1 MIPTSAA
8 TGIPVAPSLT
18 PTLEAA
24 DMRPSTSPDKKR
36 LLYLSTLAVLVGIV
50 ISDVAKLLVMLIHF
64 VTNLAFFGQVSL
76 ENRSPADNTLG
87 LWVILVPVVGGLIIG
102 LMALYG
108 ARGIRGHGIPEA
120 MEQVLTNQSRIRP
133 IITVLKPLS
142 AAISIGTGGPFGTE
156 GPIIATG
163 GAFASNVGQLL
174 RITHTE
180 RKILLAAGATAGMTA
195 VFGTPLAGIFLA
207 IELLLFEFSPRSLIP
222 VALACLT
229 GSAGHHLLFEAGP
242 EFAMPAVAAPSNTA
256 LAAYSAIGLV
266 VGLLA
271 VGITKSLHWLEEAFA
286 RLPLPWV
293 FHPALGGLAVGIC
306 GYFAPRV
313 LGVGY
318 ENITWLLSGSW
329 PLLAVLL
336 LGTLKLV
343 AWSLS
348 LGSGTSGGTLAPLLT
363 VGAAAGALL
372 GGLLVQVVPE
382 AGIALPLAALVG
394 MSALFAGAS
403 RALLTSV
410 IFGIELTGQPYALVA
425 LLGACTAAYVVSYF
439 LMNHTIMTENMARRG
454 VHTPY
459 SYEPDALEKL
469 TVAQV
474 LRPGGLTLSA
484 ENTLAEVREW
494 LAQQAA
500 KEVPTHFIVV
510 DAEGQFQGLL
520 SFMELYAHHPDVTV
534 PVHTLIRQHPAPVL
548 ATDSLRTA
556 VSCMARA
563 NVDVLPVVETHNP
576 LVVTGVLSYHEVL
589 RAYRSH
595 LNDDEES
602 RASISLRHRS
612 IRILLR
618 GQQLLHVQKARSRQ

>member
-1 MIPTSAA
+1 MIATPTEA
-8 TGIPVAPSLT
+8 GIPVSPSLT

-24 DMRPSTSPDKKR
+24 HMRPHTGPDRKR
-36 LLYLSTLAVLVGIV
+36 LFLLSLLAVLVGAI
-50 ISDVAKLLVMLIHF
+50 ISGLGKLLVLLIHL
-64 VTNLAFFGQVSL
+64 VTNLSFFGRLSL
-76 ENRSPADNTLG
+76 ANLNPADNHLG
-87 LWVILVPVVGGLIIG
+87 LWVIVVPAIGGLLVG
-102 LMALYG
+102 LMARYG
-108 ARGIRGHGIPEA
+108 VRGIQGHGIPEA

-142 AAISIGTGGPFGTE
+142 AAISIGTGGPFGAE
-156 GPIIATG
+156 GPVIATG

-207 IELLLFEFSPRSLIP
+207 IELLLFEFSPRSIIP

-229 GSAGHHLLFEAGP
+229 GAAGHHLLFEAGP
-242 EFAMPAVAAPSNTA
+242 EFAMPTVASPSNLA

-271 VGITKSLHWLEEAFA
+271 VGITKGLHWLEEAFA
-286 RLPLPWV
+286 RLPLPWLL
-293 FHPALGGLAVGIC
+293 HPALGGLAVGVAA
-306 GYFAPRV
+306 YVAPRV

-318 ENITWLLSGSW
+318 SNITGLLSGSW
-329 PLLAVLL
+329 PLQAVFM
-336 LGTLKLV
+336 LGALKLV

-363 VGAAAGALL
+363 VGAAAGSLLGALL
-372 GGLLVQVVPE
+372 LQVWPE
-382 AGIALPLAALVG
+382 VGVVLPLAALVG

-410 IFGIELTGQPYALVA
+410 IFGIELTGQPFALVA

-439 LMNHTIMTENMARRG
+439 LMDHTIMTENMARRG

-469 TVAQV
+469 SVGQV

-484 ENTLAEVREW
+484 ENTVAEVREW
-494 LAQQAA
+494 LAQQKAS
-500 KEVPTHFIVV
+500 KIPTHFIVV
-510 DAEGQFQGLL
+510 DAEGRFQGLI
-520 SFMELYAHHPDVTV
+520 SFVEIYAHHADLLAPL
-534 PVHTLIRQHPAPVL
+534 HTIVRQHPTPIL
-548 ATDSLRTA
+548 ITDSLRTA
-556 VSCMARA
+556 VSQMARA
-563 NVDVLPVVETHNP
+563 NVDVLPVVDARNRLT
-576 LVVTGVLSYHEVL
+576 VTGVLSYQEVL
-589 RAYRSH
+589 AAYRSR
-595 LNDDEES
+595 LREEET
-602 RASISLRHRS
+602 REASISLKNRGV
-612 IRILLR
+612 RILLR
-618 GQQLLHVQKARSRQ
+618 GQKLLRVDSFRNR

>member
-1 MIPTSAA
+1 
-8 TGIPVAPSLT
+8 
-18 PTLEAA
+18 
-24 DMRPSTSPDKKR
+24 
-36 LLYLSTLAVLVGIV
+36 
-50 ISDVAKLLVMLIHF
+50 
-64 VTNLAFFGQVSL
+64 
-76 ENRSPADNTLG
+76 
-87 LWVILVPVVGGLIIG
+87 
-102 LMALYG
+102 
-108 ARGIRGHGIPEA
+108 

-142 AAISIGTGGPFGTE
+142 AAISIGTGGPFGAE
-156 GPIIATG
+156 GPVIATG
-163 GAFASNVGQLL
+163 GAFASNIGQLL

-207 IELLLFEFSPRSLIP
+207 IELLLFEFSPRSIIP

-229 GSAGHHLLFEAGP
+229 GAAGHHLLFEAGP
-242 EFAMPAVAAPSNTA
+242 EFAMPHVTTPSNMA
-256 LAAYSAIGLV
+256 LASYSAIGLA

-271 VGITKSLHWLEEAFA
+271 VGITKGLHWLEEAFA

-293 FHPALGGLAVGIC
+293 LHPALGGLAVGAAA
-306 GYFAPRV
+306 YVVPQV

-318 ENITWLLSGSW
+318 YNITGLLSGSW
-329 PLLAVLL
+329 PMQTVLL
-336 LGTLKLV
+336 LGTFKLV

-372 GGLLVQVVPE
+372 GGLIMQVWPE
-382 AGIALPLAALVG
+382 AGVMLPLAALVG

-410 IFGIELTGQPYALVA
+410 VFGIELTGQSYALVA

-439 LMNHTIMTENMARRG
+439 LMDHTIMTESMARRG

-469 TVAQV
+469 TVGQV

-484 ENTLAEVREW
+484 ENTVGEVRQW
-494 LAQQAA
+494 LAKQETS
-500 KEVPTHFIVV
+500 KIPTHFVVV
-510 DAEGQFQGLL
+510 DAEGRFQGLV
-520 SFMELYAHHPDVTV
+520 SFVEIYAHQPNLSA
-534 PVHTLIRQHPAPVL
+534 PLHTLIRQHPTPVL

-556 VSCMARA
+556 ISHMARA
-563 NVDVLPVVETHNP
+563 NVDVLPVLEARNR
-576 LVVTGVLSYHEVL
+576 LVVKGVLSYQEVL
-589 RAYRSH
+589 GALRTRLH
-595 LNDDEES
+595 EEEAREVS
-602 RASISLRHRS
+602 YSLRNKG

-618 GQQLLHVQKARSRQ
+618 GQQLLQVQKFRNR